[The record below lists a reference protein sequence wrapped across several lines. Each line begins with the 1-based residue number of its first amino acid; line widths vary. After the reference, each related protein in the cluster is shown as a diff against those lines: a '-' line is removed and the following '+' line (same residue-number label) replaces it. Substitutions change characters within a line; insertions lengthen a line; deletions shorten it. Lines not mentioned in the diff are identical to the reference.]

1 MAGAS
6 YSIGP
11 RIKIDGE
18 KEFRESI
25 RAINAEYR
33 NLVAQ
38 MDATKAA
45 FAGQEKSEKSLTQQK
60 AILTKQIDQQRE
72 KIKEEQEQLQKYQK
86 SLKDNND
93 TTKKSSENVSKYNE
107 VISQSKAEL
116 SKLQTELQNVNK
128 DLALSQSKWTAFSQ
142 KMQDVSDKTGKLGKS
157 FSSVGGVLT
166 KGVTMP
172 IMAVGAG
179 AVKSSMEVESGM
191 NKIIKIT
198 GATGKTAASLR
209 SAYEGAAKSVSGS
222 LDDIATAVGDVH
234 QRLGLSGKSAEKAAE
249 QFVKFAK
256 VTDTDVGDSIQKVTR
271 MMGDANI
278 PAKQYSKVLDYLT
291 KASQKTGTSVDDLA
305 EAVTRYGAPMRQLGV
320 STQQSIAM
328 FANWEKAGVT
338 TEKAFA
344 GMRIAISSWMKD
356 GKDAGTE
363 FQKTVKGI
371 QDGTISTSQAMEIFG
386 KKGGPDMIDAIKQG
400 RFNLDDFTK
409 SLGNTKG
416 ALNETYKN
424 SLSNSD
430 KLKLEMNKLKVS
442 SAGFGASILKSTMP
456 AITRTLDSVS
466 KLAEKFS
473 KLPQPVQDSIIKF
486 GLFAAAL
493 GPVASGMGHVFTNA
507 QKVADVL
514 STLGEKMAAK
524 EVAGLGT
531 AATNATPALEGA
543 AGAAGTLGETA
554 AGTGASTAVLGASL
568 GSIATV
574 ALPVAGGVAAIAL
587 AVKSYKDQQDEAN
600 KATDNAVQKADTL
613 LGSIGSLKGKLDE
626 LDASYS
632 KQVGSAN
639 ANATTARSMNDEL
652 QKLIATQGTTA
663 AGQAKIKALVD
674 NLNQVVPSLNLHYDD
689 QHNKLNLTNDAI
701 KEHIDNLQEEAKKEA
716 AYQMMVQ
723 AYKDQYKLDEKQAEA
738 SHKLSQQKDQLAKDQ
753 SKLNQLLHDGT
764 GGMAAHGEEIRKLQN
779 KIDKEREAINKNKKA
794 KKESA
799 EESEKAALKVKAASM
814 VESGQVK
821 SLKDAYAL
829 LEEKT
834 KGSGDRRAD
843 NSKPSKKKQKEAQQ
857 ESWHYGQ
864 IMGQNVNKG
873 YYAGLGDPN
882 KWGSDL
888 VKGLGGGITSG
899 LGWLGKQAEKAAK
912 VIQKKLHHSTPDEGP
927 LADDDTYMPDMMMMF
942 AKGITDNTKYLEK
955 ASTSAASV
963 VSQNLSAINP
973 IAPKIST
980 PTAPKIQTGTASS
993 STNGVKVYTD
1003 QVKKQQPAAQASGQT
1018 VGTAMVTGVN
1028 STTAQLQRT
1037 AAQQGQTYTTRIR
1050 STQPQ
1055 ALTAGQFVAAGMNT
1069 GISMLTSSVRASGNA
1084 HGTAYVTSVRSHR
1097 AGAYSSGVF
1106 VSQGLDQGI
1115 ASQVPQVRTTTNNLV
1130 TAVKNTFVKG
1140 LGIHSPARVT
1150 YDYGRFTGLGFING
1164 LNSTQLGKFTRS
1176 TVNDMKG
1183 AFAKSHFS
1191 TDVNVDYLDNYTP
1204 AEVAWMRK
1212 FDGGSVVNGTDGG
1225 KGGRFV
1231 NNMLRLVND
1240 DSHGYSQSNR
1250 WGPDYDCSSS
1260 IITAL
1265 KWAGFDTGNA
1275 STTFNMS
1282 SELTKHGWERLPYKN
1297 PKKGDI
1303 LLNDDKH
1310 VEMSLGNGNNAGF
1323 HSAHGHPEA
1332 GDQAHEAYV
1341 GRDPGH
1347 WAAILRYKNGF
1358 GDSLADAIEETYNF
1372 KKFGFGS
1379 MDAEGDDG
1387 GAAASGS
1394 LGDWVRAA
1402 LELTH
1407 QPMSL
1412 AGGLIRAAK
1421 SESGGN
1427 PRAVNNWDINA
1438 KLGHPSKG
1446 LMQTIDSTFNA
1457 YKVPG
1462 HGNIWNPVDNMAAAI
1477 MYMIKRYGSVEAVL
1491 KPRAKHWF
1499 GYAVGSRYVPYD
1511 MPAMVHQGEMIIPR
1525 SENPYN
1531 SSAGSI
1537 TGGIFGKIDD
1547 LMNRY
1552 TSAPEQITV
1561 NVYGERGQNVDELAD
1576 AVVDKIINVS
1586 KQKGAMIS

>member
-18 KEFRESI
+18 KEFRQSI

-72 KIKEEQEQLQKYQK
+72 KLKEEQEQLAKYEK
-86 SLKDNND
+86 YLKDNND
-93 TTKKSSENVSKYNE
+93 TTKKSAENVSKYNE
-107 VISQSKAEL
+107 VIAQSKTEL
-116 SKLQTELQNVNK
+116 SKLQVELQNVNK
-128 DLALSQSKWTAFSQ
+128 NLALSQSKWTAFSQ
-142 KMQDVSDKTGKLGKS
+142 KMQEVSDKTGKLGKS
-157 FSSVGGVLT
+157 FSTVGGVLT
-166 KGVTMP
+166 KTVTAP
-172 IMAVGAG
+172 IVAVGAG
-179 AVKSSMEVESGM
+179 AVKSSMEVENGM
-191 NKIIKIT
+191 NRIIKIT

-209 SAYEGAAKSVSGS
+209 TAYEGAAKSVSGS
-222 LDDIATAVGDVH
+222 LDDIATAVGEVH
-234 QRLGLSGKSAEKAAE
+234 ERLNLNGKDAQKAAE

-256 VTDTDVGDSIQKVTR
+256 VTDTDVGDAIQKVTR

-291 KASQKTGTSVDDLA
+291 KASQKTGASVDDLA

-320 STQQSIAM
+320 STKQSIAM

-344 GMRIAISSWMKD
+344 GMRVAISGWMKD
-356 GKDAGTE
+356 GKNVGTE

-371 QDGTISTSQAMEIFG
+371 QDGTISTAQAMEIFG

-493 GPVASGMGHVFTNA
+493 GPVASGMG
-507 QKVADVL
+507 KVLSTTSKLTDVL
-514 STLGEKMAAK
+514 STLGGKMATK
-524 EVAGLGT
+524 EVKKLGT
-531 AATNATPALEGA
+531 AAAGAAPGLESM
-543 AGAAGTLGETA
+543 AGAAGEVSAVG
-554 AGTGASTAVLGASL
+554 AGAGASL
-568 GSIATV
+568 SGIGGGLAAIAPV
-574 ALPVAGGVAAIAL
+574 ALPVAGGIAAVAL
-587 AVKSYKDQQDEAN
+587 AVHSYKNEQAEAN
-600 KATDNAVQKADTL
+600 RLSDNAVQKADTL
-613 LGSIGSLKGKLDE
+613 GRSVDTLSTKVKDIKQNYQDSIAKV
-626 LDASYS
+626 
-632 KQVGSAN
+632 QAN
-639 ANATTARSMNDEL
+639 AAVANGLNDRLQEL
-652 QKLIATQGTTA
+652 VQTQGNTA
-663 AGQAKIKALVD
+663 SGQAQISQMVSKLNELV
-674 NLNQVVPSLNLHYDD
+674 PGLNLQYDI
-689 QHNKLNLTNDAI
+689 QKNTLSETNAQI
-701 KEHIDNLQEEAKKEA
+701 KDHIKNMVEEAKSA
-716 AYQMMVQ
+716 AQQNVLT
-723 AYKDQYKLDEKQAEA
+723 QYYEKQYQAQFKLVQIKQQHEA
-738 SHKLSQQKDQLAKDQ
+738 NQK
-753 SKLNQLLHDGT
+753 KLNEANNEYKRLMKD
-764 GGMAAHGEEIRKLQN
+764 GGMAAHSEELTKVKGKIEKL
-779 KIDKEREAINKNKKA
+779 KEANEKLNDSEKKVKKA
-794 KKESA
+794 YKEAGNSA
-799 EESEKAALKVKAASM
+799 DEMANLMNQSADKTADVGHKITNNTKVIPNAVRKAAKDAAHGANKELDKIPGHARNVGHQTKQGFATGMGGWADLGEKAGGGFLAALKKKLKIHSPSQELRDVGKFALAGFELSSGPQMWQQLGQNTGQSYLTGLTAAMATAKMPVVAPTASA
-814 VESGQVK
+814 STTTQ
-821 SLKDAYAL
+821 KDAPQ
-829 LEEKT
+829 
-834 KGSGDRRAD
+834 SQ
-843 NSKPSKKKQKEAQQ
+843 SKAYTAQITAQK
-857 ESWHYGQ
+857 
-864 IMGQNVNKG
+864 
-873 YYAGLGDPN
+873 
-882 KWGSDL
+882 
-888 VKGLGGGITSG
+888 
-899 LGWLGKQAEKAAK
+899 
-912 VIQKKLHHSTPDEGP
+912 
-927 LADDDTYMPDMMMMF
+927 
-942 AKGITDNTKYLEK
+942 
-955 ASTSAASV
+955 
-963 VSQNLSAINP
+963 
-973 IAPKIST
+973 
-980 PTAPKIQTGTASS
+980 
-993 STNGVKVYTD
+993 
-1003 QVKKQQPAAQASGQT
+1003 PAAQASGRDL
-1018 VGTAMVTGVN
+1018 GTATVTGVN
-1028 STTAQLQRT
+1028 EITAKMRQTGTT
-1037 AAQQGQTYTTRIR
+1037 QGQGYALQVRN
-1050 STQPQ
+1050 TQPQ
-1055 ALTAGQFVAAGMNT
+1055 ATTAGAYVASGANT

-1084 HGTAYVTSVRSHR
+1084 HGATYVTAVRSHR
-1097 AGAYSSGVF
+1097 ASAYSSGVF

-1204 AEVAWMRK
+1204 TEVAWMRK

-1275 STTFNMS
+1275 SYTGNMS
-1282 SELTKHGWERLPYKN
+1282 AELTKHGWERLPYKN
-1297 PKKGDI
+1297 PKRGDL
-1303 LLNDDKH
+1303 LLNDATH
-1310 VEMSLGNGNNAGF
+1310 VEMSRGDGYNAGF
-1323 HSAHGHPEA
+1323 HSAHGHPEP

-1394 LGDWVRAA
+1394 LGDWVKAA
-1402 LELTH
+1402 LEATG

-1412 AGGLIRAAK
+1412 AGGLIKAAK
-1421 SESGGN
+1421 AESGGN

-1457 YKVPG
+1457 YKLPG
-1462 HGNIWNPVDNMAAAI
+1462 HDNIWNPVDNMIAAI
-1477 MYMIKRYGSVEAVL
+1477 RYMIKRYGSVEAVL

-1547 LMNRY
+1547 LMNSY

-1576 AVVDKIINVS
+1576 AVVDKIITVS
-1586 KQKGAMIS
+1586 RQKGAMVS

>member
-107 VISQSKAEL
+107 VIAQSKAEL

-291 KASQKTGTSVDDLA
+291 KASQKTGASVDDLA
-305 EAVTRYGAPMRQLGV
+305 EAVTRYGAPMRSLGV
-320 STQQSIAM
+320 STKQSIAM

-344 GMRIAISSWMKD
+344 GMRIAISGWMKD
-356 GKDAGTE
+356 GKDASTE

-371 QDGTISTSQAMEIFG
+371 QDGTISTAQAMEIFG

-409 SLGNTKG
+409 ALGNTKG
-416 ALNETYKN
+416 ALNDTYNN
-424 SLSNSD
+424 SLSASD

-473 KLPQPVQDSIIKF
+473 KMPQPVQDAIIKF

-493 GPVASGMGHVFTNA
+493 GPVSSGLGSVFTGVS
-507 QKVADVL
+507 KVTKVL
-514 STLGEKMAAK
+514 GKFGGKEAAK
-524 EVAGLGT
+524 DVEKLGT
-531 AATNATPALEGA
+531 AAADAAPGLESM
-543 AGAAGTLGETA
+543 AGAAGEVSAVG
-554 AGTGASTAVLGASL
+554 AGAGASL
-568 GSIATV
+568 SGIGGGLAAIAPV
-574 ALPVAGGVAAIAL
+574 ALPVAGGIAAVAV
-587 AVKSYKDQQDEAN
+587 AVKSYKDQQNEAN
-600 KATDNAVQKADTL
+600 NATDNAVQKADTL
-613 LGSIGSLKGKLDE
+613 GQSVDTLSSKVSAIKS
-626 LDASYS
+626 SYQDNIA
-632 KQVGSAN
+632 KVQAN
-639 ANATTARSMNDEL
+639 ADVARNLNDRL
-652 QKLIATQGTTA
+652 QNLVKTQGDTKG
-663 AGQAKIKALVD
+663 GQEQIAK
-674 NLNQVVPSLNLHYDD
+674 
-689 QHNKLNLTNDAI
+689 
-701 KEHIDNLQEEAKKEA
+701 
-716 AYQMMVQ
+716 MV
-723 AYKDQYKLDEKQAEA
+723 E
-738 SHKLSQQKDQLAKDQ
+738 
-753 SKLNQLLHDGT
+753 KLNQLVPGLNLQYDAQNNKLSENNEQIENNITNMVEQAKQVAQQNVLTQYYEKQYQAQYKLAQIDQQRHDNKVKLKKAQEEELSLMKD
-764 GGMAAHGEEIRKLQN
+764 GGWATHGEELTKVKNKEEKL
-779 KIDKEREAINKNKKA
+779 REANEKLRDSEKKA
-794 KKESA
+794 KKSYDEAGRAAQNMTNIINGSA
-799 EESEKAALKVKAASM
+799 
-814 VESGQVK
+814 
-821 SLKDAYAL
+821 D
-829 LEEKT
+829 KT
-834 KGSGDRRAD
+834 KGAGSKVTKNGTVDSKTMKKSAQKGADALVNAFGSLPKRTQHVGEQTTRGFTTGMGGWSTIGAKSGDSFLKAL
-843 NSKPSKKKQKEAQQ
+843 KKKLGIKSPSREAMAIARFVVQGFNLGSPLTQWQTLGQQ
-857 ESWHYGQ
+857 TG
-864 IMGQNVNKG
+864 M
-873 YYAGLGDPN
+873 YYLAGLSGAVSTARVTAVAP
-882 KWGSDL
+882 K
-888 VKGLGGGITSG
+888 VQTSG
-899 LGWLGKQAEKAAK
+899 T
-912 VIQKKLHHSTPDEGP
+912 ST
-927 LADDDTYMPDMMMMF
+927 
-942 AKGITDNTKYLEK
+942 
-955 ASTSAASV
+955 
-963 VSQNLSAINP
+963 
-973 IAPKIST
+973 
-980 PTAPKIQTGTASS
+980 TGTKDAQS
-993 STNGVKVYTD
+993 YTE

-1018 VGTAMVTGVN
+1018 VGTAAVNGVSTVTAKIKQTG
-1028 STTAQLQRT
+1028 
-1037 AAQQGQTYTTRIR
+1037 AAQGQGYAQQVRN
-1050 STQPQ
+1050 TQPQ
-1055 ALTAGQFVAAGMNT
+1055 ASTAGRFVAT
-1069 GISMLTSSVRASGNA
+1069 GTNSGITMLTSSIRASGNA
-1084 HGTAYVTSVRSHR
+1084 HGATYVTAVRSHR
-1097 AGAYSSGVF
+1097 ASAYSSGVF

-1265 KWAGFDTGNA
+1265 RWAGFDTGNA
-1275 STTFNMS
+1275 SYTGNMS
-1282 SELTKHGWERLPYKN
+1282 AELTKHGWERLPYKN
-1297 PKKGDI
+1297 PKRGDI
-1303 LLNDDKH
+1303 LLNDATH
-1310 VEMSLGNGNNAGF
+1310 VEMSLGNGQNAGF
-1323 HSAHGHPEA
+1323 HSAHGHPET

-1372 KKFGFGS
+1372 KKFGYGS
-1379 MDAEGDDG
+1379 LDAEGDDG
-1387 GAAASGS
+1387 GAAASGD

-1402 LELTH
+1402 LKLTH

-1412 AGGLIRAAK
+1412 TGGLIRAAK

-1457 YKVPG
+1457 YKIPG

-1491 KPRAKHWF
+1491 KPRSKHWF
-1499 GYAVGSRYVPYD
+1499 GYDVGSRYVPYD
-1511 MPAMVHQGEMIIPR
+1511 MPAIVHQGEMIIPR

-1531 SSAGSI
+1531 SSSGSI
-1537 TGGIFGKIDD
+1537 TGGMFSKINE

-1552 TSAPEQITV
+1552 TTAPEQITV
-1561 NVYGERGQNVDELAD
+1561 NVYGERGQDVDELAD

>member
-179 AVKSSMEVESGM
+179 AVKSSMEVENGM
-191 NKIIKIT
+191 NRIIKIT

-209 SAYEGAAKSVSGS
+209 TAYEGAAKSVSGS
-222 LDDIATAVGDVH
+222 LDDIATAVGEVH
-234 QRLGLSGKSAEKAAE
+234 ERLNLNGKDAQKAAE

-256 VTDTDVGDSIQKVTR
+256 VTDTDVGDAIQKVTR

-291 KASQKTGTSVDDLA
+291 KASQKTGASVDDLA

-320 STQQSIAM
+320 STKQSIAM

-344 GMRIAISSWMKD
+344 GMRIAISGWMKD

-371 QDGTISTSQAMEIFG
+371 QDGTISTAQAMEIFG

-416 ALNETYKN
+416 ALNDTYNN
-424 SLSNSD
+424 SLSASD

-493 GPVASGMGHVFTNA
+493 GPVASGMG
-507 QKVADVL
+507 KVLSTTSKLTDVL
-514 STLGEKMAAK
+514 STLGGKMATK
-524 EVAGLGT
+524 EVEKLGT
-531 AATNATPALEGA
+531 AAAGAAPGLESM
-543 AGAAGTLGETA
+543 AGAAGEVSAVG
-554 AGTGASTAVLGASL
+554 AGAGASL
-568 GSIATV
+568 SGIGGGLAAIAPV
-574 ALPVAGGVAAIAL
+574 ALPVAGGIAAVAI

-701 KEHIDNLQEEAKKEA
+701 KQHIDNLQEEAKKEA

-955 ASTSAASV
+955 ASTSAASI
-963 VSQNLSAINP
+963 VSRNLSAINP
-973 IAPKIST
+973 TTPKISA
-980 PTAPKIQTGTASS
+980 PTVSTQSS
-993 STNGVKVYTD
+993 GNSAQK
-1003 QVKKQQPAAQASGQT
+1003 QVQSYANAFSAQRPAAQQSGQT

-1055 ALTAGQFVAAGMNT
+1055 ALTAGQFVATGMNT
-1069 GISMLTSSVRASGNA
+1069 GISMLTSSIRASGNS
-1084 HGTAYVTSVRSHR
+1084 HGATYVTAVRSHR
-1097 AGAYSSGVF
+1097 ADAYSSGVF

-1115 ASQVPQVRTTTNNLV
+1115 ATQIPQVRTTTNGLV
-1130 TAVKNTFVKG
+1130 TAVKSTFVKG

-1204 AEVAWMRK
+1204 TEVAWMRR

-1265 KWAGFDTGNA
+1265 RWAGFDTGNA
-1275 STTFNMS
+1275 SYTGNMS
-1282 SELTKHGWERLPYKN
+1282 AELTKHGWERLPYKN
-1297 PKKGDI
+1297 PKRGDI
-1303 LLNDDKH
+1303 LLNDATH
-1310 VEMSLGNGNNAGF
+1310 VEMSLGNGQNAGF
-1323 HSAHGHPEA
+1323 HSAHGHPET

-1372 KKFGFGS
+1372 KKFGYGS
-1379 MDAEGDDG
+1379 LDAEGDDG
-1387 GAAASGS
+1387 GAAASGD

-1402 LELTH
+1402 LKLTH

-1491 KPRAKHWF
+1491 KPRSKHWF
-1499 GYAVGSRYVPYD
+1499 GYDVGSRYVPYD
-1511 MPAMVHQGEMIIPR
+1511 MPAIVHQGEMIIPR

-1531 SSAGSI
+1531 SSSGSI
-1537 TGGIFGKIDD
+1537 TGGMFSKINE

-1552 TSAPEQITV
+1552 TTAPEQITV
-1561 NVYGERGQNVDELAD
+1561 NVYGERGQDVDELAD

>member
-18 KEFRESI
+18 KEFRQSI

-107 VISQSKAEL
+107 VIAQSKAEL

-128 DLALSQSKWTAFSQ
+128 DLALSQSKWAAFSQ

-179 AVKSSMEVESGM
+179 AVKAADEVQGGM
-191 NKIIKIT
+191 NRIIKIT

-222 LDDIATAVGDVH
+222 LDDIATAVGEVH
-234 QRLGLSGKSAEKAAE
+234 QRLNLNGKDAQKAAE

-256 VTDTDVGDSIQKVTR
+256 VTDTDVGDAIQKVTR

-278 PAKQYSKVLDYLT
+278 PAKQYNKVLDYLT
-291 KASQKTGTSVDDLA
+291 KASQKTGVSVDDLT

-344 GMRIAISSWMKD
+344 GMRIAISGWMKD

-493 GPVASGMGHVFTNA
+493 GPVSSGLGSVFTNVHNLTKA
-507 QKVADVL
+507 
-514 STLGEKMAAK
+514 LGKFGGKMAAK

-531 AATNATPALEGA
+531 AAANATPALEGA

-613 LGSIGSLKGKLDE
+613 GQSVDTLSSKVSAIKS
-626 LDASYS
+626 SYQDNIA
-632 KQVGSAN
+632 KVQAN
-639 ANATTARSMNDEL
+639 AEVARNLNDRL
-652 QKLIATQGTTA
+652 QNLVKTQGDTKG
-663 AGQAKIKALVD
+663 GQEQIAK
-674 NLNQVVPSLNLHYDD
+674 
-689 QHNKLNLTNDAI
+689 
-701 KEHIDNLQEEAKKEA
+701 
-716 AYQMMVQ
+716 MV
-723 AYKDQYKLDEKQAEA
+723 E
-738 SHKLSQQKDQLAKDQ
+738 
-753 SKLNQLLHDGT
+753 KLNQLVPGLNLQYDIQNNKLSETNKQIKDHINNMVEEAKTTAQQNVLTQYYEKQYQAQYKLAQIDQQRHDNKVKLKKAQEEELALMKD
-764 GGMAAHGEEIRKLQN
+764 GGWATHSEELTKVKNKEEKL
-779 KIDKEREAINKNKKA
+779 REANEKLRDSESKA
-794 KKESA
+794 KKTYKEAGDSA
-799 EESEKAALKVKAASM
+799 NAMADQINGAA
-814 VESGQVK
+814 
-821 SLKDAYAL
+821 D
-829 LEEKT
+829 KT
-834 KGSGDRRAD
+834 KGAGAKTTNNAKVDSKTMEKSAQKGADALVNAFGSLPKRTQHVGEQTTRGFATGMGGWSTIGAKFGDSFLKAL
-843 NSKPSKKKQKEAQQ
+843 KKKLGIKSPSREAMAIARFVVQGFNLGSPLTQWQTLGQQ
-857 ESWHYGQ
+857 TG
-864 IMGQNVNKG
+864 M
-873 YYAGLGDPN
+873 YYLAGLSGAVSTARVTAVAP
-882 KWGSDL
+882 K
-888 VKGLGGGITSG
+888 VQTSG
-899 LGWLGKQAEKAAK
+899 T
-912 VIQKKLHHSTPDEGP
+912 ST
-927 LADDDTYMPDMMMMF
+927 
-942 AKGITDNTKYLEK
+942 
-955 ASTSAASV
+955 
-963 VSQNLSAINP
+963 
-973 IAPKIST
+973 
-980 PTAPKIQTGTASS
+980 TGTKDAQS
-993 STNGVKVYTD
+993 YTD

-1018 VGTAMVTGVN
+1018 IGTAAVNGVSTVTAKMQQTGM
-1028 STTAQLQRT
+1028 
-1037 AAQQGQTYTTRIR
+1037 QQGQTYATRIR

-1055 ALTAGQFVAAGMNT
+1055 ATTAGQFVAAGMNT

-1084 HGTAYVTSVRSHR
+1084 HGDSYVAAVRSHR

-1115 ASQVPQVRTTTNNLV
+1115 DSQISQVTDTTNRLV
-1130 TAVKNTFVKG
+1130 GAVKSAFVLG
-1140 LGIHSPARVT
+1140 LGIRSPARVT
-1150 YDYGRFTGLGFING
+1150 YEYGRYTGMGFING

-1275 STTFNMS
+1275 SYTGNMS
-1282 SELTKHGWERLPYKN
+1282 AELTKHGWERLPYKN
-1297 PKKGDI
+1297 PKRGDI
-1303 LLNDDKH
+1303 LLNDATH
-1310 VEMSLGNGNNAGF
+1310 VEVSRGDGYNAGF
-1323 HSAHGHPEA
+1323 HSAHGHPET

-1341 GRDPGH
+1341 GRDPGG

-1379 MDAEGDDG
+1379 LDAEGDSEG
-1387 GAAASGS
+1387 GAASGS
-1394 LGDWVRAA
+1394 LADWVKAA
-1402 LELTH
+1402 LKLTH
-1407 QPMSL
+1407 QPESL
-1412 AGGLIRAAK
+1412 APGLIRAAK
-1421 SESGGN
+1421 AESGGN
-1427 PRAVNNWDINA
+1427 PKAVNGWDINA

-1457 YKVPG
+1457 YKVKG
-1462 HGNIWNPVDNMAAAI
+1462 HDNIWNPVDNMAAAI

-1537 TGGIFGKIDD
+1537 TGGIFGKIND
-1547 LMNRY
+1547 LMNSY

-1561 NVYGERGQNVDELAD
+1561 NVYGERGQDVDELAD
-1576 AVVDKIINVS
+1576 AVVDKIITVS
-1586 KQKGAMIS
+1586 RQKGAMIS

>member
-1 MAGAS
+1 MAGS

-11 RIKIDGE
+11 RIKIEGE
-18 KEFRESI
+18 KEFRASI

-60 AILTKQIDQQRE
+60 TILTKQIEQQRQ
-72 KIKEEQEQLQKYQK
+72 KLAAEEEQLQKYQK
-86 SLKDNND
+86 RLDESKD
-93 TTKKSSENVSKYNE
+93 TTAKASENVSKYNE
-107 VISQSKAEL
+107 VISQVKGEL
-116 SKLQTELQNVNK
+116 AKLQTELQKVNK
-128 DLALSQSKWTAFSQ
+128 DLALNDSKWTAFSK
-142 KMQDVSDKTGKLGKS
+142 KMEDISERTKKLGS
-157 FSSVGGVLT
+157 AFSSVGGALT
-166 KGVTMP
+166 KGLTVP
-172 IMAVGAG
+172 ITAVGAG
-179 AVKSSMEVESGM
+179 AVKAAQEVNSGF
-191 NKIIKIT
+191 NTIIKMT
-198 GATGKTAASLR
+198 GATGKEAQSLR
-209 SAYEGAAKSVSGS
+209 KAYEGAAKSVSGS
-222 LDDIATAVGDVH
+222 LDDIATAVGAVH
-234 QRLGLSGKSAEKAAE
+234 QRLGFSGSQAEKAAE
-249 QFVKFAK
+249 QFMKFSK
-256 VTDTDVGDSIQKVTR
+256 VTGTDVSDAVQKVSR

-278 PAKQYSKVLDYLT
+278 PAKEYSKVLDYLT
-291 KASQKTGTSVDDLA
+291 KASQQTGASVDDLA
-305 EAVTRYGAPMRQLGV
+305 EAVTRYGAPMRAIKV

-344 GMRIAISSWMKD
+344 GMRVAISSWQKE

-486 GLFAAAL
+486 GLFAATL
-493 GPVASGMGHVFTNA
+493 GPVTSGMGKVFETTS
-507 QKVADVL
+507 KVTDVL
-514 STLGEKMAAK
+514 GKLGGKVAAK
-524 EVAGLGT
+524 EVEKLGT
-531 AATNATPALEGA
+531 VA
-543 AGAAGTLGETA
+543 AGAAPGLESMAGA
-554 AGTGASTAVLGASL
+554 AGEVSAVGAGAGASL
-568 GSIATV
+568 SGIGGGLAAIAPV
-574 ALPVAGGVAAIAL
+574 ALPVAGGIAAVAV
-587 AVKSYKDQQDEAN
+587 AVHSYKTEQAEAN
-600 KATDNAVQKADTL
+600 RLSDNAVQKADTL
-613 LGSIGSLKGKLDE
+613 GQSVDTLSTKVKDIKQNYQDSIAKV
-626 LDASYS
+626 
-632 KQVGSAN
+632 QAN
-639 ANATTARSMNDEL
+639 AAVANGLNDRL
-652 QKLIATQGTTA
+652 QKLVQTQGNTA
-663 AGQAKIKALVD
+663 SGQAQISQMVSKLNELV
-674 NLNQVVPSLNLHYDD
+674 PGLNLQYDK
-689 QHNKLNLTNDAI
+689 QKNTLSETNQQI
-701 KEHIDNLQEEAKKEA
+701 KDHIKNMVEEAKSA
-716 AYQMMVQ
+716 AQQNVLT
-723 AYKDQYKLDEKQAEA
+723 QYYEKQYQAQFKLVQIKQQHEA
-738 SHKLSQQKDQLAKDQ
+738 NQK
-753 SKLNQLLHDGT
+753 KLNEANKEYKQLMKDG
-764 GGMAAHGEEIRKLQN
+764 GLAAHGEELRKVKDKIEKLKEANEKLNDSEKKVKKAYKEASDSADAAANLMNQSADKTANVGKKTTKNSKVDSKEVAKSAKDAKDGTN
-779 KIDKEREAINKNKKA
+779 KQLDQIPPHAKKVGHQTKQGFATGMGGWSTIGAKSGDSFLKALKKKLGIKSPSREAMAIARFVVQGFNLGSPLTQWQTLGQQTGMYYLA
-794 KKESA
+794 GLSGA
-799 EESEKAALKVKAASM
+799 VSTARVTAVAPKVQT
-814 VESGQVK
+814 SGT
-821 SLKDAYAL
+821 STTGTKDAQ
-829 LEEKT
+829 
-834 KGSGDRRAD
+834 S
-843 NSKPSKKKQKEAQQ
+843 
-857 ESWHYGQ
+857 
-864 IMGQNVNKG
+864 
-873 YYAGLGDPN
+873 
-882 KWGSDL
+882 
-888 VKGLGGGITSG
+888 
-899 LGWLGKQAEKAAK
+899 
-912 VIQKKLHHSTPDEGP
+912 
-927 LADDDTYMPDMMMMF
+927 
-942 AKGITDNTKYLEK
+942 
-955 ASTSAASV
+955 
-963 VSQNLSAINP
+963 
-973 IAPKIST
+973 
-980 PTAPKIQTGTASS
+980 
-993 STNGVKVYTD
+993 YTE

-1055 ALTAGQFVAAGMNT
+1055 ALTAGQFVATGMNT

-1084 HGTAYVTSVRSHR
+1084 HGDSYVAAVRSHR
-1097 AGAYSSGVF
+1097 SSAYSSGVF

-1115 ASQVPQVRTTTNNLV
+1115 DSQISQVTGTTNRLV
-1130 TAVKNTFVKG
+1130 GAVKSAFVRG

-1150 YDYGRFTGLGFING
+1150 YEYGRYTGMGFING
-1164 LNSTQLGKFTRS
+1164 LNSMQLGKMVRAD
-1176 TVNDMKG
+1176 VNDMKT
-1183 AFAKSHFS
+1183 AFAKDHFD
-1191 TDVNVDYLDNYTP
+1191 TNVNVSYLDNYTP

-1310 VEMSLGNGNNAGF
+1310 VEMSLGNGMDAGF
-1323 HSAHGHPEA
+1323 HSAHGHPET

-1341 GRDPGH
+1341 GRDPGG

-1372 KKFGFGS
+1372 RKFGFGS
-1379 MDAEGDDG
+1379 LDAEGDSEG
-1387 GAAASGS
+1387 GAASGS
-1394 LGDWVRAA
+1394 LADWVKAA
-1402 LELTH
+1402 LKLTH
-1407 QPMSL
+1407 QPESL
-1412 AGGLIRAAK
+1412 APGLIRAAK
-1421 SESGGN
+1421 AESGGN

-1446 LMQTIDSTFNA
+1446 VMQMIDGTFNA
-1457 YKVPG
+1457 YKLPG
-1462 HGNIWNPVDNMAAAI
+1462 HDNIWNPVDNTAAAI
-1477 MYMIKRYGSVEAVL
+1477 MYMIKHYGSIEAVL
-1491 KPRAKHWF
+1491 RPRAKHWF

-1511 MPAMVHQGEMIIPR
+1511 MPAIVHQGEMIIPR

-1531 SSAGSI
+1531 ASSGSI
-1537 TGGIFGKIDD
+1537 TGGIFGKISEM
-1547 LMNRY
+1547 MNKY

-1561 NVYGERGQNVDELAD
+1561 NVYGERGQDVDELAD
-1576 AVVDKIINVS
+1576 AVVDKIISVS
-1586 KQKGAMIS
+1586 QQKGAMIS

>member
-291 KASQKTGTSVDDLA
+291 KASQKTGASVDDLA
-305 EAVTRYGAPMRQLGV
+305 EAVTRYGAPMRSLGV
-320 STQQSIAM
+320 STKQSIAM

-344 GMRIAISSWMKD
+344 GMRIAISGWMKD
-356 GKDAGTE
+356 GKDASTE

-371 QDGTISTSQAMEIFG
+371 QDGTISTAQAMEIFG

-409 SLGNTKG
+409 ALGNTKG
-416 ALNETYKN
+416 ALNDTYNN
-424 SLSNSD
+424 SLSASD

-473 KLPQPVQDSIIKF
+473 KMPQPVQDSIIKF

-493 GPVASGMGHVFTNA
+493 GPVSSGLGSVFTNVHKLTKA
-507 QKVADVL
+507 
-514 STLGEKMAAK
+514 LGEFGGKMATK
-524 EVAGLGT
+524 KVAGLGT
-531 AATNATPALEGA
+531 AAANATPALEGA

-613 LGSIGSLKGKLDE
+613 GQSVDTLSSKVSAIKS
-626 LDASYS
+626 SYQDNIA
-632 KQVGSAN
+632 KIQAN
-639 ANATTARSMNDEL
+639 AEVARNLNDRL
-652 QKLIATQGTTA
+652 QNLVKTQGDTKG
-663 AGQAKIKALVD
+663 GQEQIAKMVEK
-674 NLNQVVPSLNLHYDD
+674 LNQLVPGLNLQYDI
-689 QHNKLNLTNDAI
+689 QNNKLSETNKQI
-701 KEHIDNLQEEAKKEA
+701 KDHINNMVEEAKKTAQQNVLTQYYEKQ
-716 AYQMMVQ
+716 YQ
-723 AYKDQYKLDEKQAEA
+723 AQYKLAQID
-738 SHKLSQQKDQLAKDQ
+738 QQRHDNKI
-753 SKLNQLLHDGT
+753 KLNKAQEEEKALMKDGGWAT
-764 GGMAAHGEEIRKLQN
+764 HGEELTKVKNKEEKL
-779 KIDKEREAINKNKKA
+779 REANEKLRDSEKKA
-794 KKESA
+794 KKSYDEAGRAAQNMANIIDGSA
-799 EESEKAALKVKAASM
+799 
-814 VESGQVK
+814 
-821 SLKDAYAL
+821 D
-829 LEEKT
+829 KT
-834 KGSGDRRAD
+834 KGTGSKVTKNGTVDSETMKKSAQKGADALVNAFGSLPKRTQHVGEQTTRGFATGMGGWSTIGAKSGDSFLKAL
-843 NSKPSKKKQKEAQQ
+843 KKKLGIKSPSREAMQIARFVVQGFSLGSPLTQWQTLGQQ
-857 ESWHYGQ
+857 TGQ
-864 IMGQNVNKG
+864 
-873 YYAGLGDPN
+873 YYLAGL
-882 KWGSDL
+882 
-888 VKGLGGGITSG
+888 SG
-899 LGWLGKQAEKAAK
+899 A
-912 VIQKKLHHSTPDEGP
+912 VST
-927 LADDDTYMPDMMMMF
+927 ARV
-942 AKGITDNTKYLEK
+942 
-955 ASTSAASV
+955 SAA
-963 VSQNLSAINP
+963 
-973 IAPKIST
+973 
-980 PTAPKIQTGTASS
+980 APKIQTGTTSS
-993 STNGVKVYTD
+993 GTNNVKAYTD

-1018 VGTAMVTGVN
+1018 IGTAAVNGVSTVTAKMQQTGM
-1028 STTAQLQRT
+1028 
-1037 AAQQGQTYTTRIR
+1037 QQGQTYATRIR

-1055 ALTAGQFVAAGMNT
+1055 ALTAGQFVATGMNT

-1084 HGTAYVTSVRSHR
+1084 HGTAYVTAVRSHR
-1097 AGAYSSGVF
+1097 ASAYSSGVF

-1115 ASQVPQVRTTTNNLV
+1115 ASQIPQVRNTTNNLV

-1204 AEVAWMRK
+1204 AEVAWMRR

-1265 KWAGFDTGNA
+1265 RWAGFDTGNA
-1275 STTFNMS
+1275 SYTGNMS
-1282 SELTKHGWERLPYKN
+1282 AELTKHGWQRLPYKN

-1303 LLNDDKH
+1303 LLNDATH
-1310 VEMSLGNGNNAGF
+1310 VEMSLGNGKNAGF
-1323 HSAHGHPEA
+1323 HSAHGHPET

-1372 KKFGFGS
+1372 KKFGYGS
-1379 MDAEGDDG
+1379 LDAEGDDG
-1387 GAAASGS
+1387 GAAASGD

-1402 LELTH
+1402 LKLTH

-1491 KPRAKHWF
+1491 KPRSKHWF
-1499 GYAVGSRYVPYD
+1499 GYDVGSRYVPYD
-1511 MPAMVHQGEMIIPR
+1511 MPAIVHQGEMIIPR

-1531 SSAGSI
+1531 SSSGSI
-1537 TGGIFGKIDD
+1537 TGGMFSKINE

-1552 TSAPEQITV
+1552 TTAPEQITV

>member
-1 MAGAS
+1 MPGAS

-72 KIKEEQEQLQKYQK
+72 KLKEEQEQLAKYEK
-86 SLKDNND
+86 HLKDTND
-93 TTKKSSENVSKYNE
+93 TTKKSSENVSKCNE
-107 VISQSKAEL
+107 VISQVKGEL
-116 SKLQTELQNVNK
+116 SKLQVELQNVNK
-128 DLALSQSKWTAFSQ
+128 NLALSQSKWTAFSQ
-142 KMQDVSDKTGKLGKS
+142 KMQEVSDKTGRLGKS
-157 FSSVGGVLT
+157 FSTVGGVLT
-166 KGVTMP
+166 KTVTAP
-172 IMAVGAG
+172 IVAVGAG
-179 AVKSSMEVESGM
+179 AVKSAAEVEGGM
-191 NKIIKIT
+191 NRIIKIT

-209 SAYEGAAKSVSGS
+209 TAYEGAAKSVSGS
-222 LDDIATAVGDVH
+222 LDDIATAVGEVH
-234 QRLGLSGKSAEKAAE
+234 QRLNLNGKDAQKAAE

-256 VTDTDVGDSIQKVTR
+256 VTDTDVGDAIQKVTR

-291 KASQKTGTSVDDLA
+291 KASQKTGASVDDLA

-344 GMRIAISSWMKD
+344 GMRIAISGWMKD

-466 KLAEKFS
+466 KLAEKFG

-486 GLFAAAL
+486 GIFAATL
-493 GPVASGMGHVFTNA
+493 GPVASGMGKVFETTS
-507 QKVADVL
+507 KVTDVL
-514 STLGEKMAAK
+514 GKLGGKVAAK
-524 EVAGLGT
+524 EVEKLGT
-531 AATNATPALEGA
+531 AAAGAAPGLESM
-543 AGAAGTLGETA
+543 AGAAGEVSAVG
-554 AGTGASTAVLGASL
+554 AGAGASL
-568 GSIATV
+568 SGIGGGLAAIAPV
-574 ALPVAGGVAAIAL
+574 ALPVAGGIAAVAV
-587 AVKSYKDQQDEAN
+587 AVHSYKTEQAEAN
-600 KATDNAVQKADTL
+600 RLSDNAVQKADTL
-613 LGSIGSLKGKLDE
+613 GRSVDTLSTKVKDIKQNYQDSIAKV
-626 LDASYS
+626 
-632 KQVGSAN
+632 Q
-639 ANATTARSMNDEL
+639 ANATVAQGLNDRLQEL
-652 QKLIATQGTTA
+652 VQTQGNTA
-663 AGQAKIKALVD
+663 GGQAQISQMVSKLNELV
-674 NLNQVVPSLNLHYDD
+674 PGLNLQYDK
-689 QHNKLNLTNDAI
+689 QKNTLSETNKQI
-701 KEHIDNLQEEAKKEA
+701 KDHIKNMVEEAKSA
-716 AYQMMVQ
+716 AQQNVLT
-723 AYKDQYKLDEKQAEA
+723 QYYEKQYQAQFKLVQIKQQHEA
-738 SHKLSQQKDQLAKDQ
+738 NQK
-753 SKLNQLLHDGT
+753 KLNEADKEYKQLMKDG
-764 GGMAAHGEEIRKLQN
+764 GWAAHGEELRKVKDKTEKLKEANEKLNSSEKNVKKAYKEAGDSANAMADLMNQSAN
-779 KIDKEREAINKNKKA
+779 KTAGVGTKVTNNAKVDHKAVRKSAKDAADGVSNELGKIPGRAREAGANSTRGFENGVQPGRWSYIGKRSGDSFLTALKKA
-794 KKESA
+794 LKIHSPSQELRDVGKFALAGFELS
-799 EESEKAALKVKAASM
+799 SGPQMWQRLGQSTGQSYLNGLTAAMA
-814 VESGQVK
+814 
-821 SLKDAYAL
+821 
-829 LEEKT
+829 T
-834 KGSGDRRAD
+834 
-843 NSKPSKKKQKEAQQ
+843 
-857 ESWHYGQ
+857 
-864 IMGQNVNKG
+864 
-873 YYAGLGDPN
+873 
-882 KWGSDL
+882 
-888 VKGLGGGITSG
+888 
-899 LGWLGKQAEKAAK
+899 AK
-912 VIQKKLHHSTPDEGP
+912 
-927 LADDDTYMPDMMMMF
+927 MPVV
-942 AKGITDNTKYLEK
+942 APT
-955 ASTSAASV
+955 ASTSTTMQKDAPQ
-963 VSQNLSAINP
+963 SQAKAYTVQI
-973 IAPKIST
+973 
-980 PTAPKIQTGTASS
+980 TAQK
-993 STNGVKVYTD
+993 
-1003 QVKKQQPAAQASGQT
+1003 PAAQASGRDL
-1018 VGTAMVTGVN
+1018 GTAAVTGVN
-1028 STTAQLQRT
+1028 EITAKMRQTGTAQGQGYALQVRN
-1037 AAQQGQTYTTRIR
+1037 
-1050 STQPQ
+1050 TQPQ
-1055 ALTAGQFVAAGMNT
+1055 ATTAGRFVAT
-1069 GISMLTSSVRASGNA
+1069 GTNSGITMLTSSIRASGNS
-1084 HGTAYVTSVRSHR
+1084 HGATYVTAVRSHR
-1097 AGAYSSGVF
+1097 ASAYSSGVF

-1115 ASQVPQVRTTTNNLV
+1115 ASQIPQVRTTTNGLV

-1150 YDYGRFTGLGFING
+1150 YDYGRYTGLGFING

-1204 AEVAWMRK
+1204 TEVAWMRQ

-1265 KWAGFDTGNA
+1265 RWAGFDTGNA
-1275 STTFNMS
+1275 SYTGNMS

-1310 VEMSLGNGNNAGF
+1310 VEMALGNGLNAGF
-1323 HSAHGHPEA
+1323 HSAHGHPEP
-1332 GDQAHEAYV
+1332 GDQAREAYV
-1341 GRDPGH
+1341 GRDPGG

-1372 KKFGFGS
+1372 KKFGYGS
-1379 MDAEGDDG
+1379 LDAEGDDG
-1387 GAAASGS
+1387 GAAASGD

-1491 KPRAKHWF
+1491 KPRSKHWF
-1499 GYAVGSRYVPYD
+1499 GYDVGSRYVPYD
-1511 MPAMVHQGEMIIPR
+1511 MPAIVHQGEMIIPR
-1525 SENPYN
+1525 SENPYAN
-1531 SSAGSI
+1531 SNGSI
-1537 TGGIFGKIDD
+1537 TGGFVDAI
-1547 LMNRY
+1547 MNELKGTRGDHE
-1552 TSAPEQITV
+1552 TNLTV
-1561 NVYGERGQNVDELAD
+1561 NVYGSDNQDVHELAK
-1576 AVVDKIINVS
+1576 AVTDEIVGICS
-1586 KQKGAMIS
+1586 REGAMI

>member
-18 KEFRESI
+18 KEFRQSI

-60 AILTKQIDQQRE
+60 TILTKQIEQQRQ
-72 KIKEEQEQLQKYQK
+72 KLAAEEEQLQKYQK
-86 SLKDNND
+86 RLDESKD
-93 TTKKSSENVSKYNE
+93 TTAKASENVSKYNE
-107 VISQSKAEL
+107 VISQVKGEL
-116 SKLQTELQNVNK
+116 AKLQTELQKVNK
-128 DLALSQSKWTAFSQ
+128 DLALNDSKWTAFSK
-142 KMQDVSDKTGKLGKS
+142 KMEDISGKTKKLGSS
-157 FSSVGGVLT
+157 FSSVGSALT
-166 KGVTMP
+166 KGLTVP
-172 IMAVGAG
+172 ITAVGAG
-179 AVKSSMEVESGM
+179 AVKAAEEVNSGF
-191 NKIIKIT
+191 NTIIKMT
-198 GATGKTAASLR
+198 GATGKEAQSLR
-209 SAYEGAAKSVSGS
+209 KAYEGAAKSVSGS
-222 LDDIATAVGDVH
+222 LDDIATAVGAVH
-234 QRLGLSGKSAEKAAE
+234 QRLGFSGSQAEKAAE
-249 QFVKFAK
+249 QFMKFSK
-256 VTDTDVGDSIQKVTR
+256 VTGTDVSDAVQKVSR

-291 KASQKTGTSVDDLA
+291 KASQKTGASVDDLA

-344 GMRIAISSWMKD
+344 GMRIAISGWMKD

-493 GPVASGMGHVFTNA
+493 GPVSSGLGSVFTNVHKLTKA
-507 QKVADVL
+507 
-514 STLGEKMAAK
+514 LGEFGGKMATK
-524 EVAGLGT
+524 KVAGLGT
-531 AATNATPALEGA
+531 AAANATPALEGA

-587 AVKSYKDQQDEAN
+587 AVKSYRDQQNEAN

-613 LGSIGSLKGKLDE
+613 GQSVDTLSSKVSAIKS
-626 LDASYS
+626 SYQDNIA
-632 KQVGSAN
+632 KIQAN
-639 ANATTARSMNDEL
+639 AEVARNLNDRL
-652 QKLIATQGTTA
+652 QNLVKTQGDTKG
-663 AGQAKIKALVD
+663 GQEQIAK
-674 NLNQVVPSLNLHYDD
+674 
-689 QHNKLNLTNDAI
+689 
-701 KEHIDNLQEEAKKEA
+701 
-716 AYQMMVQ
+716 MV
-723 AYKDQYKLDEKQAEA
+723 E
-738 SHKLSQQKDQLAKDQ
+738 
-753 SKLNQLLHDGT
+753 KLNQLVPGLNLQYDIQNNKLSEMNKEIKDHIKNMVEEAKSAAQQNVLTQYYEKQYQAQYKLAQIDQQRHDNKVKLKKAQEEEKALMKD
-764 GGMAAHGEEIRKLQN
+764 GGLATHGEELTKVKNKEEKL
-779 KIDKEREAINKNKKA
+779 REANEKLRDSEKKA
-794 KKESA
+794 KKSYDEAGRAAQNMANIINGSA
-799 EESEKAALKVKAASM
+799 
-814 VESGQVK
+814 
-821 SLKDAYAL
+821 D
-829 LEEKT
+829 KT
-834 KGSGDRRAD
+834 KGTGSKVTKNGTVDSKTMEKSAQKAADALVNAFGSLPKRTQHVGEQTTRGFATGMGGWSTIGAKSGDSFLKAL
-843 NSKPSKKKQKEAQQ
+843 KKKLGIKSPSREAMAIARFVVQGFNLGSPLTQWQTLGQQ
-857 ESWHYGQ
+857 TGQ
-864 IMGQNVNKG
+864 
-873 YYAGLGDPN
+873 YYLAGL
-882 KWGSDL
+882 
-888 VKGLGGGITSG
+888 SG
-899 LGWLGKQAEKAAK
+899 A
-912 VIQKKLHHSTPDEGP
+912 VST
-927 LADDDTYMPDMMMMF
+927 ARV
-942 AKGITDNTKYLEK
+942 
-955 ASTSAASV
+955 SAA
-963 VSQNLSAINP
+963 
-973 IAPKIST
+973 
-980 PTAPKIQTGTASS
+980 APKIQTGTASS
-993 STNGVKVYTD
+993 GTNDVKVYTD

-1055 ALTAGQFVAAGMNT
+1055 ALTAGQFVATGMNT

-1084 HGTAYVTSVRSHR
+1084 HGDSYVAAVRSHR
-1097 AGAYSSGVF
+1097 SSAYSSGVF

-1115 ASQVPQVRTTTNNLV
+1115 DSQISQVTGTTNRLV
-1130 TAVKNTFVKG
+1130 GAVKSAFVRG

-1150 YDYGRFTGLGFING
+1150 YEYGRYTGMGFING
-1164 LNSTQLGKFTRS
+1164 LNSMQLGKMVRAD
-1176 TVNDMKG
+1176 VNDMKT
-1183 AFAKSHFS
+1183 AFAKDHFD
-1191 TDVNVDYLDNYTP
+1191 TNVNVSYLDDDTMK
-1204 AEVAWMRK
+1204 EVTWMRK

-1260 IITAL
+1260 IITSL

-1275 STTFNMS
+1275 SYTGNMS
-1282 SELTKHGWERLPYKN
+1282 SELTKHGWERLPYRN

-1303 LLNDDKH
+1303 LLNDATH
-1310 VEMSLGNGNNAGF
+1310 VELSLGNGMNAGF
-1323 HSAHGHPEA
+1323 HSAHGHPET

-1341 GRDPGH
+1341 GRDPGG
-1347 WAAILRYKNGF
+1347 WAAILRHKNGF

-1379 MDAEGDDG
+1379 LDAEGDSEG
-1387 GAAASGS
+1387 GAASGS
-1394 LGDWVRAA
+1394 LADWVKAA
-1402 LELTH
+1402 LKLTH
-1407 QPMSL
+1407 QPESL
-1412 AGGLIRAAK
+1412 APGLIRAAK
-1421 SESGGN
+1421 AESGGN
-1427 PRAVNNWDINA
+1427 PKAVNNWDINA

-1457 YKVPG
+1457 YKVKG

-1477 MYMIKRYGSVEAVL
+1477 MYMIGRYGSVEAVL

-1499 GYAVGSRYVPYD
+1499 GYDVGSRYVPYD
-1511 MPAMVHQGEMIIPR
+1511 MPAIVHQGEMIIPR

-1531 SSAGSI
+1531 ASSGSI
-1537 TGGIFGKIDD
+1537 TGGIFGKISEM
-1547 LMNRY
+1547 MNKY

-1561 NVYGERGQNVDELAD
+1561 NVYGERGQDVDELAD
-1576 AVVDKIINVS
+1576 AVVDKIITVS

>member
-18 KEFRESI
+18 KEFRQSI

-72 KIKEEQEQLQKYQK
+72 KLKEEQEQLAKYEK
-86 SLKDNND
+86 YLKDNND
-93 TTKKSSENVSKYNE
+93 TTKKSAENVSKYNE
-107 VISQSKAEL
+107 VIAQSKTEL
-116 SKLQTELQNVNK
+116 SKLQVELQNVNK
-128 DLALSQSKWTAFSQ
+128 NLALSQSKWTAFSQ
-142 KMQDVSDKTGKLGKS
+142 KMQEVSDKTGKLGKS
-157 FSSVGGVLT
+157 FSTVGGVLT
-166 KGVTMP
+166 KTVTAP
-172 IMAVGAG
+172 IVAVGAG
-179 AVKSSMEVESGM
+179 AVKSSMEVENGM
-191 NKIIKIT
+191 NRIIKIT

-209 SAYEGAAKSVSGS
+209 TAYEGAAKSVSGS
-222 LDDIATAVGDVH
+222 LDDIATAVGEVH
-234 QRLGLSGKSAEKAAE
+234 QRLNLNGKDAQKAAE

-256 VTDTDVGDSIQKVTR
+256 VTDTDVGDAIQKVTR

-291 KASQKTGTSVDDLA
+291 KASQKTGASVDDLA
-305 EAVTRYGAPMRQLGV
+305 EAVTRYGAPMRSLGV
-320 STQQSIAM
+320 STKQSIAM

-344 GMRIAISSWMKD
+344 GMRIAISGWMKD

-371 QDGTISTSQAMEIFG
+371 QDGTISTAQAMEIFG

-409 SLGNTKG
+409 ALGNTKG
-416 ALNETYKN
+416 ALNDTYNN
-424 SLSNSD
+424 SLSASD

-486 GLFAAAL
+486 GLFAATL
-493 GPVASGMGHVFTNA
+493 GPVASGMGKVFETTS
-507 QKVADVL
+507 KVTDVL
-514 STLGEKMAAK
+514 GKLGGKMAAK

-613 LGSIGSLKGKLDE
+613 GRSVDTLSSKVSAIKS
-626 LDASYS
+626 SYQDNIA
-632 KQVGSAN
+632 KVQAN
-639 ANATTARSMNDEL
+639 ADVARNLNDRL
-652 QKLIATQGTTA
+652 QNLVKTQGDTKG
-663 AGQAKIKALVD
+663 GQEQIAK
-674 NLNQVVPSLNLHYDD
+674 
-689 QHNKLNLTNDAI
+689 
-701 KEHIDNLQEEAKKEA
+701 
-716 AYQMMVQ
+716 MV
-723 AYKDQYKLDEKQAEA
+723 E
-738 SHKLSQQKDQLAKDQ
+738 
-753 SKLNQLLHDGT
+753 KLNQLVPGLNLQYDAQNNKLSETNKQIKDHIKNMVEEAKSAAQQNVLTQYYEKQYQAQYKLAQIDQQRHDNKVKLKKAQEEELALMKD
-764 GGMAAHGEEIRKLQN
+764 GGWAAHGEQLTKVKNKENKL
-779 KIDKEREAINKNKKA
+779 REANEKLRDSESKA
-794 KKESA
+794 KKTYKEAGDSANAMADQINGAADRTKGAGAKTTNNAKVDSKAIRKSAKDGADGAVKEIKKIPKETESVGHQTTRGFA
-799 EESEKAALKVKAASM
+799 TGMGGWSTIGAKSGDSFLKALKKKLGIKSPSREAMAIARFVVQGFNLGSPLTQWQTLGQQTGMYYLAGL
-814 VESGQVK
+814 SGAVSTARVTAVAPKVQT
-821 SLKDAYAL
+821 SGTSTTGTKDAQ
-829 LEEKT
+829 
-834 KGSGDRRAD
+834 S
-843 NSKPSKKKQKEAQQ
+843 
-857 ESWHYGQ
+857 
-864 IMGQNVNKG
+864 
-873 YYAGLGDPN
+873 
-882 KWGSDL
+882 
-888 VKGLGGGITSG
+888 
-899 LGWLGKQAEKAAK
+899 
-912 VIQKKLHHSTPDEGP
+912 
-927 LADDDTYMPDMMMMF
+927 
-942 AKGITDNTKYLEK
+942 
-955 ASTSAASV
+955 
-963 VSQNLSAINP
+963 
-973 IAPKIST
+973 
-980 PTAPKIQTGTASS
+980 
-993 STNGVKVYTD
+993 YTE

-1037 AAQQGQTYTTRIR
+1037 AAQQGQNYVTHIR

-1055 ALTAGQFVAAGMNT
+1055 ALTAGQFVATGMNT
-1069 GISMLTSSVRASGNA
+1069 GISMLTSSVRASGST
-1084 HGTAYVTSVRSHR
+1084 HGATYVTAVRSHR
-1097 AGAYSSGVF
+1097 ASAYSSGVF

-1130 TAVKNTFVKG
+1130 TEVKNTFVKG

-1282 SELTKHGWERLPYKN
+1282 AELTKHGWERLPYKN

-1310 VEMSLGNGNNAGF
+1310 VEMSLGNGQNAGF

-1372 KKFGFGS
+1372 KKFGYGS

-1387 GAAASGS
+1387 GAASGS
-1394 LGDWVRAA
+1394 LADWVRAA

-1462 HGNIWNPVDNMAAAI
+1462 HGNIWNPIDNMAAAI

-1491 KPRAKHWF
+1491 KPRSKHWF

-1576 AVVDKIINVS
+1576 AVVDKIITVS
-1586 KQKGAMIS
+1586 KQKGAMVS

>member
-18 KEFRESI
+18 KEFRQSI

-72 KIKEEQEQLQKYQK
+72 KLKEEQEQLAKYEK
-86 SLKDNND
+86 HLKDNND
-93 TTKKSSENVSKYNE
+93 TTKKSAENVSKYNE
-107 VISQSKAEL
+107 VIAQSKTEL
-116 SKLQTELQNVNK
+116 SKLQVELQNVNK
-128 DLALSQSKWTAFSQ
+128 NLALSQSKWTAFSQ
-142 KMQDVSDKTGKLGKS
+142 KMQEVSDKTGKLGKS
-157 FSSVGGVLT
+157 FSTVGGALT
-166 KGVTMP
+166 KTVTAP
-172 IMAVGAG
+172 IVAVGAG
-179 AVKSSMEVESGM
+179 AVKSSMEVENGM
-191 NKIIKIT
+191 NRIIKIT

-209 SAYEGAAKSVSGS
+209 TAYEGAAKSVSGS
-222 LDDIATAVGDVH
+222 LDDIATAVGEVH
-234 QRLGLSGKSAEKAAE
+234 QRLNLNGKDAQKAAE

-256 VTDTDVGDSIQKVTR
+256 VTDTDVSDAIQKVTR

-291 KASQKTGTSVDDLA
+291 KASQKTGVSVDDLA

-344 GMRIAISSWMKD
+344 GMRIAISGWMKD

-371 QDGTISTSQAMEIFG
+371 QDGTISTAQAMEIFG

-409 SLGNTKG
+409 ALGNTKG
-416 ALNETYKN
+416 ALNDTYNN
-424 SLSNSD
+424 SLSASD

-486 GLFAAAL
+486 GLFAATL
-493 GPVASGMGHVFTNA
+493 GPVASGMG
-507 QKVADVL
+507 KVLSTTSKLTDVL
-514 STLGEKMAAK
+514 STLGGKMATK
-524 EVAGLGT
+524 EVEKLGT
-531 AATNATPALEGA
+531 AAAGAAPGLESM
-543 AGAAGTLGETA
+543 AGAAGEVSAVG
-554 AGTGASTAVLGASL
+554 AGAGASL
-568 GSIATV
+568 SGIGGGLAAIAPV
-574 ALPVAGGVAAIAL
+574 ALPVAGGIAAVAL

-613 LGSIGSLKGKLDE
+613 GRSVDTLS
-626 LDASYS
+626 S
-632 KQVGSAN
+632 KVSAIKTNYQDNIAKVQAN
-639 ANATTARSMNDEL
+639 ADVARNLNDRL
-652 QKLIATQGTTA
+652 QNLVKTQGDTKG
-663 AGQAKIKALVD
+663 GQEQIAK
-674 NLNQVVPSLNLHYDD
+674 
-689 QHNKLNLTNDAI
+689 
-701 KEHIDNLQEEAKKEA
+701 
-716 AYQMMVQ
+716 MV
-723 AYKDQYKLDEKQAEA
+723 E
-738 SHKLSQQKDQLAKDQ
+738 
-753 SKLNQLLHDGT
+753 KLNQLVPGLNLQYDAQNNKLSENNEQIENNIKNMVEQAKQVAQQNVLTQYYEKQYQAQYKLAQIDQQRHDNKVKLKKAQEEELSLMKD
-764 GGMAAHGEEIRKLQN
+764 GGWAAHGEQLTKVKNKEDKL
-779 KIDKEREAINKNKKA
+779 REANEKLRNSESKA
-794 KKESA
+794 KKAYKEAGDSANAMADQINGAADRTKGAGAKTTNNAKVDSNAVRNSAKRAANGAASEINKIPGKTKEAGKNSKKGFESGLQPGNW
-799 EESEKAALKVKAASM
+799 SYLGTRSGVSFLSALKKALKIHSPSQELRDVGRFTLAGFELS
-814 VESGQVK
+814 SGPKMWQQLGRNTGQSYLAGLTATMTTAKMPTIAPAATSTAAPSAATPKNQVK
-821 SLKDAYAL
+821 TYTDQINAA
-829 LEEKT
+829 
-834 KGSGDRRAD
+834 
-843 NSKPSKKKQKEAQQ
+843 KPTAQ
-857 ESWHYGQ
+857 
-864 IMGQNVNKG
+864 
-873 YYAGLGDPN
+873 
-882 KWGSDL
+882 
-888 VKGLGGGITSG
+888 TSG
-899 LGWLGKQAEKAAK
+899 RGIGTATVTGVNELTAK
-912 VIQKKLHHSTPDEGP
+912 IK
-927 LADDDTYMPDMMMMF
+927 
-942 AKGITDNTKYLEK
+942 
-955 ASTSAASV
+955 
-963 VSQNLSAINP
+963 
-973 IAPKIST
+973 
-980 PTAPKIQTGTASS
+980 QTGTA
-993 STNGVKVYTD
+993 
-1003 QVKKQQPAAQASGQT
+1003 
-1018 VGTAMVTGVN
+1018 
-1028 STTAQLQRT
+1028 
-1037 AAQQGQTYTTRIR
+1037 QGQGYALQIR
-1050 STQPQ
+1050 NTQPQ
-1055 ALTAGQFVAAGMNT
+1055 ASTAGRFVAT
-1069 GISMLTSSVRASGNA
+1069 GTNSGITMLTSSIRSSGNS
-1084 HGTAYVTSVRSHR
+1084 HGATYVTAVRSHR

-1115 ASQVPQVRTTTNNLV
+1115 ASQVPQVRTTTNGLV

-1204 AEVAWMRK
+1204 TEVAWMRK

-1265 KWAGFDTGNA
+1265 RRAGFDTGNA
-1275 STTFNMS
+1275 SYTGNMS
-1282 SELTKHGWERLPYKN
+1282 AELTKHGWERLPYKN
-1297 PKKGDI
+1297 PKRGDI
-1303 LLNDDKH
+1303 LLNDATH
-1310 VEMSLGNGNNAGF
+1310 VEMSLGNGQNAGF
-1323 HSAHGHPEA
+1323 HSAHGHPET

-1372 KKFGFGS
+1372 KKFGYGS

-1387 GAAASGS
+1387 GAASGS
-1394 LGDWVRAA
+1394 LADWVRAA

-1462 HGNIWNPVDNMAAAI
+1462 HGNIWNPIDNMAAAI

>member
-1 MAGAS
+1 MAGGS

-11 RIKIDGE
+11 RIKIEGE
-18 KEFRESI
+18 KEFRASI

-60 AILTKQIDQQRE
+60 TILTKQIEQQRQ
-72 KIKEEQEQLQKYQK
+72 KIAEEQEQLQKYQK
-86 SLKDNND
+86 YLDENKD
-93 TTKKSSENVSKYNE
+93 TTAKASENVSKYNE
-107 VISQSKAEL
+107 IIAQSKTEL
-116 SKLQTELQNVNK
+116 SKLQAELQKVNK
-128 DLALSQSKWTAFSQ
+128 DLAISDSKWTAFSK
-142 KMQDVSDKTGKLGKS
+142 KMEDISGKTKKLGS
-157 FSSVGGVLT
+157 TFSSVGSALT
-166 KGVTMP
+166 KGLTVP
-172 IMAVGAG
+172 ITAVGAG
-179 AVKSSMEVESGM
+179 AVKAAKEVNGGF

-198 GATGKTAASLR
+198 GATGKEAQSLR
-209 SAYEGAAKSVSGS
+209 KAYEGAAKSVVGS
-222 LDDIATAVGDVH
+222 MDDIATAVVDVH
-234 QRLGLSGKSAEKAAE
+234 QRLKLSGPAAQKAAE

-256 VTDTDVGDSIQKVTR
+256 VTDTDVGDAIQKVTR

-291 KASQKTGTSVDDLA
+291 KASQKTGASVDDLA
-305 EAVTRYGAPMRQLGV
+305 KAVTRYGAPMRQLGV

-344 GMRIAISSWMKD
+344 GMRIAISGWMKE

-416 ALNETYKN
+416 ALNDTYKN
-424 SLSNSD
+424 SLSGGD
-430 KLKLEMNKLKVS
+430 RLKLEMNKLKVA
-442 SAGFGASILKSTMP
+442 SAGFGASILKSTRP

-466 KLAEKFS
+466 KLADRFS
-473 KLPQPVQDSIIKF
+473 KLPQPVQDAVIHI

-493 GPVASGMGHVFTNA
+493 GPAASGAGKMLKNVSSLTG
-507 QKVADVL
+507 VL
-514 STLGEKMAAK
+514 KKFGAKMAAK
-524 EVAGLGT
+524 EAANLGSAASEAAPALGDMASAAGEAAPAITGVGT
-531 AATNATPALEGA
+531 AAGEAA
-543 AGAAGTLGETA
+543 AGAA
-554 AGTGASTAVLGASL
+554 TGASAFAGIGASL
-568 GSIATV
+568 AAIAPV
-574 ALPVAGGVAAIAL
+574 ALPIAGGIAAVAV
-587 AVKSYKDQQDEAN
+587 AVKSYKDQQNEAN

-613 LGSIGSLKGKLDE
+613 GRSVDTLS
-626 LDASYS
+626 S
-632 KQVGSAN
+632 KVSAIKTNYQDNIAKVQAN
-639 ANATTARSMNDEL
+639 AEVARNLNDRL
-652 QKLIATQGTTA
+652 QNLVKTQGDTKG
-663 AGQAKIKALVD
+663 GQEQIAKMVD
-674 NLNQVVPSLNLHYDD
+674 
-689 QHNKLNLTNDAI
+689 
-701 KEHIDNLQEEAKKEA
+701 
-716 AYQMMVQ
+716 
-723 AYKDQYKLDEKQAEA
+723 
-738 SHKLSQQKDQLAKDQ
+738 
-753 SKLNQLLHDGT
+753 KLNQLVPNLNLQYDAQNNKLSENNKQIRDNINNMVDQAKQAAQQNVLTQYYEKQYQAQFKLAQIDQQRHDNKVKLKKAQEEELALMKD
-764 GGMAAHGEEIRKLQN
+764 GGWAAHGEELTKVKNKEEKL
-779 KIDKEREAINKNKKA
+779 REANEKLRDSESKA
-794 KKESA
+794 KKAYKEAGDSA
-799 EESEKAALKVKAASM
+799 NAMADEINGAA
-814 VESGQVK
+814 
-821 SLKDAYAL
+821 D
-829 LEEKT
+829 KT
-834 KGSGDRRAD
+834 KGTGGRIINNSVPTPKEGMDAGARSRNIYHQVGKSAKQGYKSGVG
-843 NSKPSKKKQKEAQQ
+843 NP
-857 ESWHYGQ
+857 H
-864 IMGQNVNKG
+864 N
-873 YYAGLGDPN
+873 
-882 KWGSDL
+882 WGSDL
-888 VKGLGGGITSG
+888 ITQLGQGIQSK
-899 LGWLGKQAEKAAK
+899 LGWLGKQAEKAAST
-912 VIQKKLHHSTPDEGP
+912 IQKKLHHSTPDEGP

-955 ASTSAASV
+955 ASTSAASI
-963 VSQNLSAINP
+963 VSRNLSAINP
-973 IAPKIST
+973 IAPKISA
-980 PTAPKIQTGTASS
+980 PTVSTQSS
-993 STNGVKVYTD
+993 GNSAQK
-1003 QVKKQQPAAQASGQT
+1003 QVQSYANAFSAQRPAAQQSGQT

-1028 STTAQLQRT
+1028 STTAQLQHT
-1037 AAQQGQTYTTRIR
+1037 AALQGQTYTTRIR

-1055 ALTAGQFVAAGMNT
+1055 ALTAGQFVATGANT
-1069 GISMLTSSVRASGNA
+1069 GIGMLTSSVRASGNA
-1084 HGTAYVTSVRSHR
+1084 HGTAYVTAVRSHR

-1115 ASQVPQVRTTTNNLV
+1115 ASQIPQVRNTTNNLV

-1176 TVNDMKG
+1176 TVNDMKS

-1265 KWAGFDTGNA
+1265 RWAGFDTGNA
-1275 STTFNMS
+1275 SYTGNMS
-1282 SELTKHGWERLPYKN
+1282 SELTKHGWKRLPYKN

-1303 LLNDDKH
+1303 LLNDATH
-1310 VEMSLGNGNNAGF
+1310 VEMSLGNGKNAGF
-1323 HSAHGHPEA
+1323 HSAHGHPET

-1341 GRDPGH
+1341 GRDPGG

-1372 KKFGFGS
+1372 RKFGFGS
-1379 MDAEGDDG
+1379 LDAEGDSEG
-1387 GAAASGS
+1387 GAASGS
-1394 LGDWVRAA
+1394 LADWVKAA
-1402 LELTH
+1402 LKLTH
-1407 QPMSL
+1407 QPESL
-1412 AGGLIRAAK
+1412 APGLIRAAK
-1421 SESGGN
+1421 AESGGN
-1427 PRAVNNWDINA
+1427 PKAVNGWDINA

-1457 YKVPG
+1457 YKVKG
-1462 HGNIWNPVDNMAAAI
+1462 HDNIWNPVDNMAAAI
-1477 MYMIKRYGSVEAVL
+1477 MYMIGRYGSVEAVL

-1499 GYAVGSRYVPYD
+1499 GYDVGSRYVPYD
-1511 MPAMVHQGEMIIPR
+1511 MPAIVHQGEMIIPR

-1531 SSAGSI
+1531 ASSGSI
-1537 TGGIFGKIDD
+1537 TGGIFGKISE
-1547 LMNRY
+1547 LMNKY
-1552 TSAPEQITV
+1552 TTAPEQITV
-1561 NVYGERGQNVDELAD
+1561 NVYGERGQDVDELAD
-1576 AVVDKIINVS
+1576 AVVDKIISVS
-1586 KQKGAMIS
+1586 QQKGAMVS